1 MQLIAMKR
9 ILSGLKSI
17 LAARAS
23 RKWQEVVLGFCVR
36 VVPHIVTSTTKGHDQ
51 RPTPKP
57 KTKPSFPM
65 ESLIAGIFGLLL
77 GGWALDRVKQLRT
90 EHGSVIGKQLKVK

>member
-1 MQLIAMKR
+1 
-9 ILSGLKSI
+9 
-17 LAARAS
+17 
-23 RKWQEVVLGFCVR
+23 
-36 VVPHIVTSTTKGHDQ
+36 
-51 RPTPKP
+51 
-57 KTKPSFPM
+57 M